1 VGELNVRRNGI
12 LSVPKF
18 QVTSKTEKKSST
30 SRTQQT
36 QQVQRPTSTAAA
48 RVSETLRQLMSRVNQ
63 LERHLQEGRQTLD
76 QAWGNLDRFHIP
88 AL

>member
-1 VGELNVRRNGI
+1 MGELNVRRNGI

-18 QVTSKTEKKSST
+18 QGTSKTEKKSST

-36 QQVQRPTSTAAA
+36 QQVQRPTSPAAA